1 MTEFRASA
9 TFLVFLYSFL
19 AFLTLGVLAIFAL
32 GLAGSPVGR
41 AFWPLLLA
49 LALLARAWWVYLKIP
64 FIITVQDDNTL
75 EFKSFLRVVNLAPQ
89 DIVAIREKYLF
100 PGFFQIRHTAGKLV
114 LTTQMTDLPELIV
127 LIKRENPAVQVSG

>member
-19 AFLTLGVLAIFAL
+19 AFLTLGVLAVFAL

-89 DIVAIREKYLF
+89 DIVDIREKYLF
-100 PGFFQIRHTAGKLV
+100 PGFLQIKHTTGKLV

-127 LIKRENPAVQVSG
+127 FIKRENPAVQVSG